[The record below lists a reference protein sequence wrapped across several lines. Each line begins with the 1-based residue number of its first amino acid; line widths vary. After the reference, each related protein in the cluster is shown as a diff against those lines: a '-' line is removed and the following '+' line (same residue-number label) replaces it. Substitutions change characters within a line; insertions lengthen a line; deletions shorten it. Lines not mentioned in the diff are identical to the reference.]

1 MEIRCFMRHLLSDSN
16 PDHKI
21 PGKQMA
27 RGLPLLKFRS
37 ARLCVYAGKYLTTK
51 NLVTPIKQPVYC
63 DGTPL
68 GACPGPLGML
78 IGAKSQVMKQGY
90 WKRILSEITKSLI
103 CSFLSHQGHS
113 NKIWTN
119 NIQNGPDE
127 KYCTAL
133 RDLGDQPNPF
143 PEGAAS
149 S

>member
-1 MEIRCFMRHLLSDSN
+1 MEIRRFMRHLLSDSN

-37 ARLCVYAGKYLTTK
+37 AWLCVYAGKYLTTK
-51 NLVTPIKQPVYC
+51 NLVTPISSQYIVTP
-63 DGTPL
+63 PL
-68 GACPGPLGML
+68 GACPGALGML
-78 IGAKSQVMKQGY
+78 IGAKSQVIKQGY
-90 WKRILSEITKSLI
+90 WKRIFSEITKSLI

-113 NKIWTN
+113 NKIWTSK
-119 NIQNGPDE
+119 IQNGHK

-143 PEGAAS
+143 LEGAAS